1 MKELNLP
8 HKEPIKFAK
17 YIVSKED
24 TSAVVKVQFD
34 EIPSLPMLV
43 EAAAQSSAAFS
54 NEENKMGFLVTLKNI
69 KLVNKPCSFE
79 YNIKVTLEHQLDSLT
94 YFNFEVYDEHTVV
107 ATGIFIISIQ

>member
-24 TSAVVKVQFD
+24 TLAVVKVQFD

-54 NEENKMGFLVTLKNI
+54 NEENKIGFLVTLKNI

-79 YNIKVTLEHQLDSLT
+79 YNIKVIFEHQLDSLT
-94 YFNFEVYDEHTVV
+94 YFNFEAYDEDILVV
-107 ATGIFIISIQ
+107 NGIFIIALQ

>member
-34 EIPSLPMLV
+34 EIPNLPMLV

-69 KLVNKPCSFE
+69 KLLSKPYSFE
-79 YNIKVTLEHQLDSLT
+79 YNIKVIFEHQLDSLV
-94 YFNFEVYDEHTVV
+94 YFNFEVYDENVQI
-107 ATGIFIISIQ
+107 ATGIFIIALQ

>member
-24 TSAVVKVQFD
+24 DLAVIKVQFD

-54 NEENKMGFLVTLKNI
+54 NQEKKMGFLVTLKNI
-69 KLVNKPCSFE
+69 KLLSKPCSVE
-79 YNIKVTLEHQLDSLT
+79 YNIKVTLEHQLDSLV
-94 YFNFEVYDEHTVV
+94 YFNFEVYDEYTLIANGV
-107 ATGIFIISIQ
+107 FIISMH